1 MKKDVFFG
9 TGEKAINEMRALY
22 ESYGYKKYKMRKFEE
37 YDLYLEN
44 KSFLATD
51 SIITFTDLNGKL
63 LALKPDVTLSIAK
76 NVKLKGHDAQKLYY
90 TENVYRESR
99 AGNEYKEIMQ
109 VGLEYIGDIDLC
121 VLCEVISLA
130 AKSLHKISDNY
141 VMDISHVGFASG
153 LLDETDL
160 KQSAKAEVLK
170 MLSQKDAH
178 SIAALCEKENVKA
191 ELSEKLIALPSV
203 YGSFKETLKAAEK
216 LVVNDKMREALSE
229 LKGIYSVLKNEKS
242 AKNLRLDFS
251 ITNDL
256 SYYNG
261 IIFQGFIDG
270 VPCDIL
276 SGGRYDNLMQKLG
289 TPAQA
294 IGFAVYIDLLER
306 YFKDS
311 AETDVDVLLTY
322 TDKDDTAA
330 VLKAADKIRKSGKSV
345 RVQTSGNTKIKYGEK
360 IVFEGG
366 AENA

>member
-1 MKKDVFFG
+1 MKTDVFFG
-9 TGEKAINEMRALY
+9 TGEKATNEMRALY

-44 KSFLATD
+44 KSFLAGE

-76 NVKLKGHDAQKLYY
+76 NAKLKGRDAQKLYY

-109 VGLEYIGDIDLC
+109 VGLEYIGEIDLC

-130 AKSLHKISDNY
+130 AKSLQTISGNY
-141 VMDISHVGFASG
+141 IMDISHLGFASG
-153 LLDETDL
+153 LLDETSL
-160 KQSAKAEVLK
+160 SQSAKSEVLK

-178 SIAALCEKENVKA
+178 SIAALCERENVKA
-191 ELSEKLIALPSV
+191 SLAEKLVALPSV
-203 YGSFKETLKAAEK
+203 YGGFKETLKKAEK

-229 LKGIYSVLKNEKS
+229 LSGIYGVLKNEKQ

-311 AETDVDVLLTY
+311 AATDVDVLLIY
-322 TDKDDTAA
+322 SAKDDTAS
-330 VLKAADKIRKSGKSV
+330 VLKAADKIRQGGKSV
-345 RVQTSGNTKIKYGEK
+345 RVQTSADTKIKYGEK